1 MITIR
6 DEQEADIRR
15 VHELNS
21 LAFEA
26 ETEANLVDV
35 LRETTQPVI
44 SLVATDNDI
53 IIGHIMFTPVE
64 LSDSSSLTIMG
75 LAPMAVAPDRQRCG
89 IGSALANEG
98 LNRCAE
104 IGTGAVV
111 VLGHSAYYPRFGFVP
126 ASTMSIACEYDVPD
140 EVFMIR
146 ELTPGYL
153 AGATGTIKYHEAF
166 AETT

>member
-6 DEQEADIRR
+6 NEQEADIRR
-15 VHELNS
+15 VHELNT

-35 LRETTQPVI
+35 LCETARPVI
-44 SLVATDNDI
+44 SLVASEDDTVV
-53 IIGHIMFTPVE
+53 GHIMFAPVE
-64 LSDSSSLTIMG
+64 LSDSSPLTIMG

-89 IGSALANEG
+89 IGSALAKEG
-98 LNRCAE
+98 LIRCAE
-104 IGTGAVV
+104 IGAGAVV

-140 EVFMIR
+140 EVFMVR

-166 AETT
+166 AEVT

>member
-1 MITIR
+1 MIRIR
-6 DEQEADIRR
+6 DEQQADIPR

-35 LRETTQPVI
+35 LRETAQPVI
-44 SLVATDNDI
+44 SLVATEDDTVV
-53 IIGHIMFTPVE
+53 GHIMFTRVE
-64 LSDSSSLTIMG
+64 LSDRSSLAIMG
-75 LAPMAVAPDRQRCG
+75 LAPMAVMPDRQRCG

-98 LNRCAE
+98 LHRCAE
-104 IGTGAVV
+104 IGAGAVV
-111 VLGHSAYYPRFGFVP
+111 VLGHSAYYPKFGFVP
-126 ASTMSIACEYDVPD
+126 ASTMGIACEYDVPD
-140 EVFMIR
+140 EAFMVH

-166 AETT
+166 AKAS

>member
-1 MITIR
+1 MVTIR
-6 DEQEADIRR
+6 DEREADIQR
-15 VHELNS
+15 VHKLNF

-35 LRETTQPVI
+35 LRETAQPVI
-44 SLVATDNDI
+44 SLVAAEDDI
-53 IIGHIMFTPVE
+53 IVGHIMFTPVE
-64 LSDSSSLTIMG
+64 LSDSSSLAIIG
-75 LAPMAVAPDRQRCG
+75 LAPMAVAPDLQRCG
-89 IGSALANEG
+89 IGSALVKEG

-104 IGTGAVV
+104 IGAGAVV

-126 ASTMSIACEYDVPD
+126 ASTMSISCEYDVPD
-140 EVFMIR
+140 DAFMVH

-166 AETT
+166 AEAT

>member
-6 DEQEADIRR
+6 DEQKADIPR
-15 VHELNS
+15 VHELNT

-35 LRETTQPVI
+35 LRETARPVI
-44 SLVATDNDI
+44 SLVASEDDMVV
-53 IIGHIMFTPVE
+53 GHIMFTPVE
-64 LSDSSSLTIMG
+64 LSDSSGLTIMG
-75 LAPMAVAPDRQRCG
+75 LAPMAVAADRQRCG
-89 IGSALANEG
+89 IGTALAREG

-104 IGTGAVV
+104 IGAGAVV

-140 EVFMIR
+140 EVFMVH

-153 AGATGTIKYHEAF
+153 AGATGKIKYHEAF
-166 AETT
+166 AEAT

>member
-1 MITIR
+1 MIRIR
-6 DEQEADIRR
+6 DEQQTDITR

-35 LRETTQPVI
+35 LRETAQPVI
-44 SLVATDNDI
+44 SLVATEDDTVV
-53 IIGHIMFTPVE
+53 GHIMFTPVE
-64 LSDSSSLTIMG
+64 LSDRSSLAIMG
-75 LAPMAVAPDRQRCG
+75 LAPMAVTPDRQRCG

-98 LNRCAE
+98 LHRCAE
-104 IGTGAVV
+104 IGAGAVV
-111 VLGHSAYYPRFGFVP
+111 VLGHSAYYPKFGFVP
-126 ASTMSIACEYDVPD
+126 ASTMGIAYEYDVPD
-140 EVFMIR
+140 EAFMVH

-166 AETT
+166 AKAL

>member
-1 MITIR
+1 MIRIR
-6 DEQEADIRR
+6 DEQQTDITR

-35 LRETTQPVI
+35 LRETAQPVI
-44 SLVATDNDI
+44 SLVATEDDTVV
-53 IIGHIMFTPVE
+53 GHIMFTPVE
-64 LSDSSSLTIMG
+64 LSDRSSLAIMG
-75 LAPMAVAPDRQRCG
+75 LAPMAVTPDRQRCG

-98 LNRCAE
+98 LNRCAK
-104 IGTGAVV
+104 IAAGAVV

-140 EVFMIR
+140 EAFMVMILDK
-146 ELTPGYL
+146 ETM
-153 AGATGTIKYHEAF
+153 AGVSGVATYRKEF
-166 AETT
+166 DEVM